1 MDVSG
6 VVVDDEDERVLTHE
20 HAESATL
27 QPSDD
32 MVYTRQPKTVCCFT
46 FRPYPH
52 GRTVRQVRED
62 YEKWEHRQRPVI
74 YAICVALSC
83 IGLVLKLHGLFLE
96 DSTEFIFVV
105 AFVVLFALVS
115 WFSPECFPK
124 MPRQRT
130 ITEISL
136 EQSRPSVLHL

>member
-1 MDVSG
+1 MDVSRG
-6 VVVDDEDERVLTHE
+6 VVDEEDARILTHE

-32 MVYTRQPKTVCCFT
+32 TVYTRQPKTVCCFT

-74 YAICVALSC
+74 YAIFVALGC
-83 IGLVLKLHGLFLE
+83 LGLVLKLQGLFLE
-96 DSTEFIFVV
+96 DSTEFIVVV
-105 AFVVLFALVS
+105 AFMVLFVLVS
-115 WFSPECFPK
+115 WFSPQCLPDR
-124 MPRQRT
+124 PRQRSTT
-130 ITEISL
+130 I
-136 EQSRPSVLHL
+136 QR